1 MAAFIEQNGVVIVSP
16 AFCIALVNRDALE
29 KNSDLIAPS
38 SSWHRFTRSW
48 PPAVLGVA
56 AGFWLIG
63 FLLQIWRFESF
74 GSTYDQ
80 ALFLQELWS
89 TAQGRPFE
97 SSLSSVLSSAV
108 AVNGN
113 LPSVD
118 YLHLGQHANA
128 LTLLLAPAVAAFGWV
143 ALPFAQATALTAAGL
158 VLWRIAQPRLPKDLA
173 WRLVLSFFLSGA
185 VFGPMLENFHDLIW
199 YPLLGFLILGGM
211 LERRWHRVVLSSI
224 ALLLVREDS
233 GLLLFSIG
241 LWATVR
247 RPDLRGIGFGLMVIS
262 SVWVFVVTGLIQP
275 SVDAS
280 LADRF
285 LQEKFGHLVADVSGG
300 TLSVS
305 FQMLQ
310 KPVAVL
316 EALVSPPGATF
327 GFLIA
332 LSLPLLLVP
341 LLSVDAALMVSVPLL
356 IALLSQG
363 RTALAVTLRYVLAL
377 VPGLYIGTLLWWQS
391 HLSIWKKRWLRPC
404 WTAALSLGLLLTIV
418 SNPHRTF
425 SAVVPDSFSPWVHV
439 SPWEMLG
446 RRDIGMKALSL
457 IPPKASVS
465 GDTPM
470 LPRLAQREVAIRFP
484 HGVHYL
490 DREGQVQDVDW
501 IAAFPGYYSP
511 LVPLFKR
518 ETEQQES
525 ILNAVERLTA
535 SGRYERVFCEGGA
548 VILRRVSGTVQDQN
562 SSVDKSNSCLLPDA
576 ANRSGFS
583 F

>member
-1 MAAFIEQNGVVIVSP
+1 MVVWLSLRSFFLAVFS
-16 AFCIALVNRDALE
+16 RDVLE
-29 KNSDLIAPS
+29 KTSNPIAYFKI
-38 SSWHRFTRSW
+38 WNYFFRYW
-48 PPAVLGVA
+48 PPAVLGLA

-63 FLLQIWRFESF
+63 FLLQIWRLESF

-108 AVNGN
+108 AVNGD
-113 LPSVD
+113 LPNVA

-143 ALPFAQATALTAAGL
+143 VLPFAQATALTAAGL
-158 VLWRIAQPRLPKDLA
+158 VLWRISQPRLPEELA
-173 WRLVLSFFLSGA
+173 WRLVLSYFLSGA
-185 VFGPMLENFHDLIW
+185 VIGPMLENFHDLIW
-199 YPLLGFLILGGM
+199 YPLLGFLILGG
-211 LERRWHRVVLSSI
+211 LLDRRCRLVIVSSF

-241 LWATVR
+241 VWAAVR
-247 RPDLRGIGFGLMVIS
+247 RPDVRGMGVGLMLIS
-262 SVWVFVVTGLIQP
+262 SAWVFLVTGLIQP
-275 SVDAS
+275 SIDAS
-280 LADRF
+280 LSDRF
-285 LQEKFGHLVADVSGG
+285 LQEKFGHLVEDVSGG
-300 TLSVS
+300 TWSVL

-310 KPVAVL
+310 KPVAL
-316 EALVSPPGATF
+316 LQALVSPPGATL

-341 LLSVDAALMVSVPLL
+341 LFSVDAALIVSAPLL

-391 HLSIWKKRWLRPC
+391 NPSMWKRRWLRPC

-439 SPWEMLG
+439 SPSEMLKRRAVG
-446 RRDIGMKALSL
+446 RKALSL
-457 IPPKASVS
+457 IPPTASVS
-465 GDTPM
+465 ADTPL
-470 LPRLAQREVAIRFP
+470 LPWLAQREVAIRFP
-484 HGVHYL
+484 HGVRYL
-490 DREGQVQDVDW
+490 DRDDHIQEVDW

-518 ETEQQES
+518 ETEQQRG

-535 SGRYERVFCEGGA
+535 EGRYERVFCEGGA
-548 VILRRVSGTVQDQN
+548 LILRRVSGKVQDQN
-562 SSVDKSNSCLLPDA
+562 PSFDKSNSCLLPD
-576 ANRSGFS
+576 
-583 F
+583 